1 MISLERAD
9 PDKYREEMDEA
20 KETLEKDM
28 GEDLMSWMDMD
39 VTAEYEA
46 QMDTM
51 KTIMNDCNIDLAA
64 EQTAAEGLKNDM
76 EREIAA
82 AETAINRIS
91 ETFEG
96 NMANVDR
103 RIQEFDAEMQRLL
116 SEDGILDVETAI
128 EKFNAKITEIERE
141 TQGFVENFELE
152 MRNELQKIDGMDVT

>member
-1 MISLERAD
+1 
-9 PDKYREEMDEA
+9 
-20 KETLEKDM
+20 
-28 GEDLMSWMDMD
+28 MDMD

-51 KTIMNDCNIDLAA
+51 KTIMNDCNIDLAT

-152 MRNELQKIDGMDVT
+152 MRNELQKIDGMDVTEIVPEGTVEAATE